1 MGKVVVDETTLVV
14 VRPGRGGG
22 RGEEEEEGRSV
33 TRRCW
38 REGAD
43 VGERALRQVGR
54 CAGDHR
60 SPSVCT
66 QAPVSDFVCLCRS
79 ERPMATV
86 ACYRA
91 ACPHTSAAWLGGAG
105 GPLRRRRRGGI
116 GVEKSCRRPG
126 AEKSARQRVEGGL
139 RPMWQEFAVVA
150 WLEGGGGCRS
160 RASSPLHLRLNMSPA
175 AAVSYLQ
182 TKQLFF
188 PSLLSPRYVRRSGE
202 GLIISYFQQLLHSG
216 RGKADLG
223 SLLLVVLFVC
233 PRCCCGGVMDGAPD
247 EARLLIG

>member
-1 MGKVVVDETTLVV
+1 MSRADAGEKAPMSGRGRCVKWGGAPGITAHRQSALRLLCPILFACAGRRDRWPLWRAIGPLARTQARRGSEERGGLCGGGGGGASGWKKVVEDR
-14 VRPGRGGG
+14 VRRNRRDNGLRAVCGRCGKSLRWLHG
-22 RGEEEEEGRSV
+22 
-33 TRRCW
+33 W
-38 REGAD
+38 REG
-43 VGERALRQVGR
+43 
-54 CAGDHR
+54 
-60 SPSVCT
+60 
-66 QAPVSDFVCLCRS
+66 
-79 ERPMATV
+79 
-86 ACYRA
+86 
-91 ACPHTSAAWLGGAG
+91 
-105 GPLRRRRRGGI
+105 
-116 GVEKSCRRPG
+116 
-126 AEKSARQRVEGGL
+126 
-139 RPMWQEFAVVA
+139 VA

-202 GLIISYFQQLLHSG
+202 RLIISYFQQLLHSG

-233 PRCCCGGVMDGAPD
+233 PRCCGGGVMDGAPD

>member
-1 MGKVVVDETTLVV
+1 MS
-14 VRPGRGGG
+14 GRGRCVKWGG
-22 RGEEEEEGRSV
+22 APGI
-33 TRRCW
+33 T
-38 REGAD
+38 AH
-43 VGERALRQVGR
+43 RQSAIKLLCPVLFA
-54 CAGDHR
+54 CAGRRDR
-60 SPSVCT
+60 WPLWRAIGPLART
-66 QAPVSDFVCLCRS
+66 QARRGS
-79 ERPMATV
+79 EER
-86 ACYRA
+86 
-91 ACPHTSAAWLGGAG
+91 G
-105 GPLRRRRRGGI
+105 GPLGRRRRGG
-116 GVEKSCRRPG
+116 G
-126 AEKSARQRVEGGL
+126 
-139 RPMWQEFAVVA
+139 
-150 WLEGGGGCRS
+150 RS

>member
-1 MGKVVVDETTLVV
+1 MSRADAGEKS
-14 VRPGRGGG
+14 PMSGRGRCVKWGG
-22 RGEEEEEGRSV
+22 APGITAHRQS
-33 TRRCW
+33 
-38 REGAD
+38 
-43 VGERALRQVGR
+43 ALRLLCPILFA
-54 CAGDHR
+54 CAGRRDR
-60 SPSVCT
+60 WPLWRAIGPLVRT
-66 QAPVSDFVCLCRS
+66 QARRGS
-79 ERPMATV
+79 EER
-86 ACYRA
+86 
-91 ACPHTSAAWLGGAG
+91 G
-105 GPLRRRRRGGI
+105 GPL
-116 GVEKSCRRPG
+116 
-126 AEKSARQRVEGGL
+126 
-139 RPMWQEFAVVA
+139 
-150 WLEGGGGCRS
+150 
-160 RASSPLHLRLNMSPA
+160 HLQLNVSPA

>member
-1 MGKVVVDETTLVV
+1 M
-14 VRPGRGGG
+14 RPPWLLCV

-38 REGAD
+38 REVAD

-105 GPLRRRRRGGI
+105 GTFGEEEEEGRC
-116 GVEKSCRRPG
+116 KSRT
-126 AEKSARQRVEGGL
+126 
-139 RPMWQEFAVVA
+139 
-150 WLEGGGGCRS
+150 
-160 RASSPLHLRLNMSPA
+160 SSPLHLRLNMSPA

-233 PRCCCGGVMDGAPD
+233 PRCCGGGVMDGAPM
-247 EARLLIG
+247 GPGF

>member
-1 MGKVVVDETTLVV
+1 MSRADAGEKS
-14 VRPGRGGG
+14 PMSGRGRCVKWGG
-22 RGEEEEEGRSV
+22 APGITAHRQS
-33 TRRCW
+33 
-38 REGAD
+38 
-43 VGERALRQVGR
+43 ALRLLCPILFA
-54 CAGDHR
+54 CAGRRDR
-60 SPSVCT
+60 WPLWRAIGPLART
-66 QAPVSDFVCLCRS
+66 QARRGS
-79 ERPMATV
+79 EER
-86 ACYRA
+86 
-91 ACPHTSAAWLGGAG
+91 G
-105 GPLRRRRRGGI
+105 GPLGRRRR
-116 GVEKSCRRPG
+116 
-126 AEKSARQRVEGGL
+126 
-139 RPMWQEFAVVA
+139 
-150 WLEGGGGCRS
+150 GGCRS